1 MQLALVMLGGA
12 VGAAFRYK
20 IHGWLLDT
28 GGPFPVGTLLVN
40 VTGALLAGFPAPFL
54 LTRTEIS
61 SEARTAV
68 VIGLLGGYTTFS
80 TFSVETITLAN
91 DGEWSYFAVNIV
103 ASVGAAL
110 LAAWAGQALAK
121 QF

>member
-12 VGAAFRYK
+12 VGTLFRYK
-20 IHGWLLDT
+20 IHSWLLDT

-40 VTGALLAGFPAPFL
+40 VTGALLAGFLATFL
-54 LTRTEIS
+54 LERSDIS
-61 SEARTAV
+61 SEARVAIL
-68 VIGLLGGYTTFS
+68 IGLLGGYTTFS

-91 DGEWSYFAVNIV
+91 DGEWSYVVVNVI
-103 ASVGAAL
+103 ASVGGAL
-110 LAAWAGQALAK
+110 LAAWAGQTLAK